1 MKKELGCPFTIREYN
16 RLTKNLEIYN
26 KINDKQKEW
35 LEAFIDENNYELKKV
50 VLQLIDGILWIVINT
65 RNSVKQF
72 E

>member
-35 LEAFIDENNYELKKV
+35 LEAFMDENNYELKKV
-50 VLQLIDGILWIVINT
+50 VLQLIDDILWIVINT

>member
-35 LEAFIDENNYELKKV
+35 LEAFMDENNYELKKV
-50 VLQLIDGILWIVINT
+50 VLQLIDDVLWIVINT

>member
-35 LEAFIDENNYELKKV
+35 LEAFMDENNYELKKV